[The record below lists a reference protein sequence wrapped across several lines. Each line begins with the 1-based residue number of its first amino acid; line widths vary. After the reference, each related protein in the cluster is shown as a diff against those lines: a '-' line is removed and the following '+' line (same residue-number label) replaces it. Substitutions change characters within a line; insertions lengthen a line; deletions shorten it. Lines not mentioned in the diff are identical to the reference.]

1 MLTEKRSSML
11 HGVLLIG
18 LFSCAA
24 FYIGEANIF
33 KELSF
38 SPMIIGIILGML
50 YANSLRNHLPET
62 WVPGIQFCSKKL
74 LRLGIILYGFRLTFQ
89 DVVNVGS
96 AGIVIDAIVV
106 VVTILGGVWLGRL
119 LKMDRDI
126 ALLTSIGSGICGA
139 AAVLGAE
146 STIQTK
152 PYKTAVA
159 VATVVIFGTISMF
172 IYPIAYR
179 AGILDLSPEQMGIF
193 AGSTLHEVAHAVG
206 AGNAMGDEIA
216 NVTVI
221 VKMIRVM
228 LLVPVLLVLGYWVA
242 MSIRRKPCLEVD
254 KEVDDNNAVP
264 AKGKVT
270 IPWFALGFLVVI
282 GFNSLNL
289 LPAALVEVINYVDTF
304 LLTMAMVALGAET
317 SLDKFKKAGV
327 KPFVLAFLLYI
338 WLLAG
343 GWLLA
348 KYLAPVLM

>member
-24 FYIGEANIF
+24 FYIGEAQVF
-33 KELSF
+33 KQISF

-89 DVVNVGS
+89 DILSVGT
-96 AGIVIDAIVV
+96 AAIMVDIIIV
-106 VVTILGGVWLGRL
+106 VVTILGGVWLGKL

-172 IYPIAYR
+172 LYPIAYR
-179 AGILDLSPEQMGIF
+179 AGWLGLDPSQMGIYTG
-193 AGSTLHEVAHAVG
+193 ATLHEVAHTVG
-206 AGNAMGDEIA
+206 AGNAMGEAISNTA
-216 NVTVI
+216 II

-228 LLVPVLLVLGYWVA
+228 LLVPVLLSLGYWVA
-242 MSIRRKPCLEVD
+242 MKSRR
-254 KEVDDNNAVP
+254 DNNGTASSG
-264 AKGKVT
+264 KGKVAV
-270 IPWFALGFLVVI
+270 PWFAFGFLGVI
-282 GFNSLNL
+282 FFNSFNL
-289 LPAALVEVINYVDTF
+289 LPAATVDIINYIDTF

-317 SLDKFKKAGV
+317 SIDKFKKAGA
-327 KPFVLAFLLYI
+327 KPFVLAALLYV
-338 WLLAG
+338 WLVAG
-343 GWLLA
+343 GWALSR
-348 KYLAPVLM
+348 YLAPMFL

>member
-1 MLTEKRSSML
+1 MISEKRSSML

-24 FYIGEANIF
+24 FYIGDAQLL
-33 KELSF
+33 KEISF

-89 DVVNVGS
+89 DVVNVGL
-96 AGIVIDAIVV
+96 AGILIDAIVV
-106 VVTILGGVWLGRL
+106 AVTVLGGVYLGKL

-159 VATVVIFGTISMF
+159 VATVVIFGTLSMF

-179 AGILDLSPEQMGIF
+179 SGVLALTPDEMGIY
-193 AGSTLHEVAHAVG
+193 AGATLHEVAHAVG
-206 AGNAMGDEIA
+206 AGNAMGVEVS
-216 NVTVI
+216 NVAII

-228 LLVPVLLVLGYWVA
+228 LLVPVLLVLGWWVA
-242 MSIRRKPCLEVD
+242 NRAKGDS
-254 KEVDDNNAVP
+254 ASSS
-264 AKGKVT
+264 KGKVAV
-270 IPWFALGFLVVI
+270 PWFALGFLAVI
-282 GFNSLNL
+282 GFNSFNL
-289 LPAALVEVINYVDTF
+289 LPVSVVEVINYIDTF

-317 SLDKFKKAGV
+317 SIDKFKKAGA
-327 KPFVLAFLLYI
+327 KPFVLAALLYV
-338 WLLAG
+338 WLLGG

-348 KYLAPVLM
+348 KYLAPALL